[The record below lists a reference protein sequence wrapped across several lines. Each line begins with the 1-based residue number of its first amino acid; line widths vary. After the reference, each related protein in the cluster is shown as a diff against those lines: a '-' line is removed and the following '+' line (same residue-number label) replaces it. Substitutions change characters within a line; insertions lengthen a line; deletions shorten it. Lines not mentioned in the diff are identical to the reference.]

1 MENNDSPYVYEK
13 PLRAKG
19 AKFTKAVTAAG
30 LVAFGTV
37 IGGGAFANSVES
49 EADPQTPQPI
59 IASGNDSNP
68 NDAISS
74 QVESASNSDSG
85 LNAAIIAVPLEQLT
99 ATKNSAAIELP
110 GLTNKSYG
118 NTSSATPSAGGSQS
132 GSNITSYQDFED
144 EDEDEDSDDHD
155 RGDRDHDDEDDED
168 EDDEDED

>member
-19 AKFTKAVTAAG
+19 ARFTKAVTAVG

-37 IGGGAFANSVES
+37 IGGGAFANSVEA
-49 EADPQTPQPI
+49 EAEPQNPQPI

-85 LNAAIIAVPLEQLT
+85 LNSAIIAVPLEQQT
-99 ATKNSAAIELP
+99 PAKNSAAIELP
-110 GLTNKSYG
+110 GLANKSYG
-118 NTSSATPSAGGSQS
+118 NTSSATPSVGGSQS
-132 GSNITSYQDFED
+132 GSNITSYQDY

-168 EDDEDED
+168 ED

>member
-19 AKFTKAVTAAG
+19 AKFTKAVTAVG

-49 EADPQTPQPI
+49 EADPQTPQRI

-68 NDAISS
+68 DDAISS

-85 LNAAIIAVPLEQLT
+85 LNAAIIAVPLEQQT
-99 ATKNSAAIELP
+99 PTKNSAAIELP

-144 EDEDEDSDDHD
+144 EDEDEDEDGERHD
-155 RGDRDHDDEDDED
+155 RDASDHEDRDQDDD
-168 EDDEDED
+168 

>member
-19 AKFTKAVTAAG
+19 AKFTKAVTAVG

-49 EADPQTPQPI
+49 EADSQTPQPI

-68 NDAISS
+68 NDAITS

-85 LNAAIIAVPLEQLT
+85 LNAAIIAVPLEQQT
-99 ATKNSAAIELP
+99 PTKNSAAIELP

-144 EDEDEDSDDHD
+144 EDEDEDEDGEHHD
-155 RGDRDHDDEDDED
+155 RDASDHEDRDQDDD
-168 EDDEDED
+168 

>member
-19 AKFTKAVTAAG
+19 AKFTKAVTAVG

-68 NDAISS
+68 DDAISS

-85 LNAAIIAVPLEQLT
+85 LNAAIIAVPLEQQT
-99 ATKNSAAIELP
+99 PTKNSAAIELP

-132 GSNITSYQDFED
+132 GSNLTSYQAYEDDD
-144 EDEDEDSDDHD
+144 EDGDDRDRDDHD
-155 RGDRDHDDEDDED
+155 HDHED
-168 EDDEDED
+168 EEYED

>member
-19 AKFTKAVTAAG
+19 AKFTKAVTAVG

-85 LNAAIIAVPLEQLT
+85 LNAAIIAVPLEQQT
-99 ATKNSAAIELP
+99 PTKNSAAIELP

-144 EDEDEDSDDHD
+144 EDGEGHD
-155 RGDRDHDDEDDED
+155 RDASDHEDRDQDDD
-168 EDDEDED
+168 

>member
-74 QVESASNSDSG
+74 QVESASDSDSG
-85 LNAAIIAVPLEQLT
+85 LNAAIIAVPLEKLT

-144 EDEDEDSDDHD
+144 EDEDEYEDGERHDRDDH
-155 RGDRDHDDEDDED
+155 DHDDEDEEYED
-168 EDDEDED
+168 

>member
-19 AKFTKAVTAAG
+19 AKFTKAVTAVG

-68 NDAISS
+68 DDAISS
-74 QVESASNSDSG
+74 QIESASNSDSG
-85 LNAAIIAVPLEQLT
+85 LNAAIIAVPLEQQT
-99 ATKNSAAIELP
+99 PTKNSAAIELP

-144 EDEDEDSDDHD
+144 EDEDEYEDGERHDRDDH
-155 RGDRDHDDEDDED
+155 DHDDEDEEYED
-168 EDDEDED
+168 

>member
-19 AKFTKAVTAAG
+19 AKFTKAVTAVG
-30 LVAFGTV
+30 LVAFSTV

-68 NDAISS
+68 DDAISS
-74 QVESASNSDSG
+74 QIESASNSDSG
-85 LNAAIIAVPLEQLT
+85 LNAAIIAVPLEQQT
-99 ATKNSAAIELP
+99 PTKNSAAIELP

-144 EDEDEDSDDHD
+144 EDEDEYEDGERHDRDDH
-155 RGDRDHDDEDDED
+155 DHDDEDEEYED
-168 EDDEDED
+168 